1 MTAFLLNM
9 LRRGEKNRKGKKLC
23 LLEALNAGNKQGMNK
38 EDMLN
43 LAAGFPLHL
52 GLGVKGREIP

>member
-1 MTAFLLNM
+1 M
-9 LRRGEKNRKGKKLC
+9 LRRGEKKTEKEKKLC

-52 GLGVKGREIP
+52 GLGVKGRQIP